1 MAFVSDG
8 EECNRRVQIQSP
20 TCQSDNAECARVP
33 RLLLSFDSLFVPP
46 LFGKTEATLNYLITC
61 RSSFTVLP
69 FLCKKIATVV
79 FIRHTFKAEMSYLN
93 TKRKS
98 ICHHRCHHWS
108 ALKSGVDLPRLK
120 RPSLCVP
127 DPPPTHTQLVTS
139 VTARQTIFFLT
150 FFLMRASQPRSCTN
164 FSPCLLLCARETF
177 FFLVVSFWRRLG
189 VGEMRLG

>member
-1 MAFVSDG
+1 M
-8 EECNRRVQIQSP
+8 
-20 TCQSDNAECARVP
+20 
-33 RLLLSFDSLFVPP
+33 
-46 LFGKTEATLNYLITC
+46 
-61 RSSFTVLP
+61 
-69 FLCKKIATVV
+69 

-98 ICHHRCHHWS
+98 ICHHWCHHWS

-139 VTARQTIFFLT
+139 LTARQTFFFLT

-164 FSPCLLLCARETF
+164 FCYFAQRKLFPLLLLASGGGSESERWGSVKRSYRSFPAMTGLSHCVTIHEWIHRVISLSGHTTPLPTSPKPCAKSCQKFRNIHK
-177 FFLVVSFWRRLG
+177 LWPPGAKNSNSYSF
-189 VGEMRLG
+189 

>member
-1 MAFVSDG
+1 M
-8 EECNRRVQIQSP
+8 
-20 TCQSDNAECARVP
+20 
-33 RLLLSFDSLFVPP
+33 
-46 LFGKTEATLNYLITC
+46 
-61 RSSFTVLP
+61 
-69 FLCKKIATVV
+69 

-98 ICHHRCHHWS
+98 ICHHWCHHWS

-139 VTARQTIFFLT
+139 LTARQTFFFLT

-164 FSPCLLLCARETF
+164 FCYFAQGKLFSFLLLVSGGGSESERWGSVKRSYRSFPAMTGLSHCVTIHEWIHRVISLSGHTTPLPTSPKPCAKSCQKFRNIPK
-177 FFLVVSFWRRLG
+177 LWPPGAKNSNSYSF
-189 VGEMRLG
+189 